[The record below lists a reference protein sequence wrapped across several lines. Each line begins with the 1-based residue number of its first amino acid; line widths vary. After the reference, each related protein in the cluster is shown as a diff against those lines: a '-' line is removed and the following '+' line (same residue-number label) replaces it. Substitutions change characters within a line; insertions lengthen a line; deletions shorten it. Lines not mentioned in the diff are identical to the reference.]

1 MKIIKILRLFISVG
15 FLINVLNGL
24 FFYENIVVFKIFGK
38 FETTKF
44 IFVLI
49 NLALF
54 FIMFHPFLKINN
66 KKRSHENK

>member
-44 IFVLI
+44 IFVSI

-54 FIMFHPFLKINN
+54 FIMFNPYLKINN
-66 KKRSHENK
+66 KKGSHEIK